1 VLADL
6 APFCCAAAAAVTE
19 REIGRRDVW
28 LRIMHFRRMDD
39 EELAVL
45 YAGLTPEQRHQLY
58 RPGSPA
64 IIEEE

>member
-1 VLADL
+1 MLADL

-28 LRIMHFRRMDD
+28 LRIMHFRGMDD

-45 YAGLTPEQRHQLY
+45 YAGLTPERRQQLY
-58 RPGSPA
+58 DPHRPA